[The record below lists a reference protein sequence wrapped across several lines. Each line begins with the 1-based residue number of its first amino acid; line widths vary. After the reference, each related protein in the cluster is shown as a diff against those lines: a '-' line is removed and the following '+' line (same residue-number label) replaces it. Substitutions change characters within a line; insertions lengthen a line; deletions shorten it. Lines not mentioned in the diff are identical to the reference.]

1 MLLSNSPKQDC
12 PPCPKGSPMWMATFA
27 DMATLL
33 MAFFVLLVA
42 FANMDPAGSYRQTD
56 EHEKGPGVLDD
67 MLRIQSPG
75 GDLEIWTQASSSTQL
90 LIEGSNIAPDK
101 DSEFTGDELINS
113 AMLMGNKDYTNNA
126 DMEALEKALAL
137 EIAAGMV
144 RLVEKPEA
152 IIVQVATYDPR
163 GIDGK
168 GRQLDSISK
177 ISKED
182 VLVYAKVAEIQG
194 AAKTDIVV
202 ENMNTSVS
210 INNQEDIVKE
220 ASFADRY
227 QRIYRQMSAA
237 IAQGTVSVVRDGQK
251 VVIRIAGSAS
261 FVSGRAAL
269 RPAIRPLLDQ
279 LARVL
284 VGTEGKITVEGHT
297 DNRPLAFNEIYRSN
311 WDLSSARAA
320 AVAGYF
326 VAKPELANEKFMVSG
341 LAAIHPVAS
350 NITVSGRALNR
361 RIEIIVDDNE

>member
-1 MLLSNSPKQDC
+1 MLLTNSRKPDC
-12 PPCPKGSPMWMATFA
+12 PPCPNGSPMWMTTFA

-56 EHEKGPGVLDD
+56 EHEKGPGVLDEF
-67 MLRIQSPG
+67 LRIQSPG
-75 GDLEIWTQASSSTQL
+75 GDVEILTQISPSTPL
-90 LIEGSNIAPDK
+90 LIEGSSIAPDK
-101 DSEFTGDELINS
+101 DSKFRGHELANNS
-113 AMLMGNKDYTNNA
+113 VGMSNKEYRNNA
-126 DMEALEKALAL
+126 DMEDLKKALAL
-137 EIAAGMV
+137 EIAAGKV

-152 IIVQVATYDPR
+152 IIVQVATYDSR

-168 GRQLDSISK
+168 GYQVDTTSK

-202 ENMNTSVS
+202 EHMVTSLS
-210 INNQEDIVKE
+210 IKNQKQIAKE

-227 QRIYRQMSAA
+227 QRIYKQMSAS

-261 FVSGRAAL
+261 FVSGKAAL
-269 RPAIRPLLDQ
+269 RPAIRPLLDR
-279 LARVL
+279 LAKVL
-284 VGTEGKITVEGHT
+284 VGSEGKITVEGHT

-350 NITVSGRALNR
+350 NTTVFGRALNR

>member
-1 MLLSNSPKQDC
+1 MLLGTSPKEDC
-12 PPCPKGSPMWMATFA
+12 PPCPKGSPLWMATFA

-42 FANMDPAGSYRQTD
+42 FANMDPAGSHRQTD
-56 EHEKGPGVLDD
+56 EHEKGPGELDEILQ
-67 MLRIQSPG
+67 MQRPG
-75 GDLEIWTQASSSTQL
+75 GDMELLSQISPSAPL
-90 LIEGSNIAPDK
+90 LIEGLTIAPDK
-101 DSEFTGDELINS
+101 DSEFRGHELTNS
-113 AMLMGNKDYTNNA
+113 SVLMGNKDSPNNA
-126 DMEALEKALAL
+126 DLEDLKKALAL
-137 EIAAGMV
+137 EIAAGKV
-144 RLVEKPEA
+144 KLVEKPEA
-152 IIVQVATYDPR
+152 IIVQVASYDSR

-168 GRQLDSISK
+168 GRQIDTISK
-177 ISKED
+177 VSKED
-182 VLVYAKVAEIQG
+182 VLVYAKVAKIQG
-194 AAKTDIVV
+194 NVKTHIVV
-202 ENMNTSVS
+202 KSMNTRLS
-210 INNQEDIVKE
+210 IKNQEHLAKE

-261 FVSGRAAL
+261 FVSGKAAL
-269 RPAIRPLLDQ
+269 RPAIRLLLDR
-279 LARVL
+279 LAKVL

-326 VAKPELANEKFMVSG
+326 VAKPELANEKFIVSG
-341 LAAIHPVAS
+341 LAALHPVAS
-350 NITVSGRALNR
+350 NSTVSGRALNR